1 MARTF
6 EDITV
11 GETRELGSHTF
22 TSEGIVEFGERF
34 DPQMMHTD
42 PERAK
47 ETPLGGLIASGWHTG
62 SVTMRLLV
70 DSYLSELA
78 VVAGKGVDRLRWP
91 TPVRPGDTLEAELEI
106 VGKEADRPER
116 GTVEMEVTGETESGT
131 AISLVALGVVARQA
145 SSGSAADAGDP
156 DSSCSAAESDDS
168 ASD

>member
-6 EDITV
+6 EDIAL

-22 TSEGIVEFGERF
+22 TSEGIVAFGEQF
-34 DPQMMHTD
+34 DPQVMHTD
-42 PERAK
+42 PERAA

-91 TPVRPGDTLEAELEI
+91 TPVRPGDTLVADLEV

-116 GTVEMEVTGETESGT
+116 GTVRMEVTGKTESGT

-145 SSGSAADAGDP
+145 SLGSAAEDP
-156 DSSCSAAESDDS
+156 SDPSDSSGSE
-168 ASD
+168 